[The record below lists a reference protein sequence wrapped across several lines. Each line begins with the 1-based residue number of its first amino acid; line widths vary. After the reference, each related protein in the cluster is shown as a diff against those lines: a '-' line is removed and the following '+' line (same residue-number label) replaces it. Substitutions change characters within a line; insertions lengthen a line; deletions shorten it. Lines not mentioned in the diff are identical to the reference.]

1 MKTKFLKIEFFYCNV
16 FQIEGDH
23 MTIDVILKL
32 ELPVQGKKFSLDLR
46 FVFVNPNDGNAHL
59 VLR

>member
-1 MKTKFLKIEFFYCNV
+1 MS
-16 FQIEGDH
+16 
-23 MTIDVILKL
+23 IDVILKQ

>member
-1 MKTKFLKIEFFYCNV
+1 
-16 FQIEGDH
+16 

-32 ELPVQGKKFSLDLR
+32 ELPVQGKKFLDLR